1 MMAEFENSFEQE
13 NWQSLYDKSLQDLR
27 DLLDAQAHLE
37 EEIALQLVLVGLWE
51 ALLKPPK

>member
-13 NWQSLYDKSLQDLR
+13 NWRSLYDKSLQDLR

-37 EEIALQLVLVGLWE
+37 EEIALQLVLIGLWE